1 MENSQGSMLLC
12 KVLDV
17 KEEILVDREGNIFY
31 PNLSVGI
38 VSHSKEHFWEL
49 NSQGEDVL
57 NVHSSFLYNF
67 YIQHTLHFLEFVE
80 WCVNK
85 YSFTERVIMN
95 SGTTKIL
102 CEFNAIVFREVLIL
116 PENFP

>member
-31 PNLSVGI
+31 PNITVGI
-38 VSHSKEHFWEL
+38 VSHSKERFWEL

-67 YIQHTLHFLEFVE
+67 YIQHTLHFLEFME

-85 YSFTERVIMN
+85 CSFTERVIMN
-95 SGTTKIL
+95 SGTTKFYVSL
-102 CEFNAIVFREVLIL
+102 MR
-116 PENFP
+116 

>member
-1 MENSQGSMLLC
+1 MLLC

-17 KEEILVDREGNIFY
+17 KEEILFDKEGNIFY
-31 PNLSVGI
+31 PNISVGI
-38 VSHSKEHFWEL
+38 VSHSKERFWEL

-57 NVHSSFLYNF
+57 NVHSSFLYNL

-95 SGTTKIL
+95 SGSTKIL